1 MVAAYPTSDRQ
12 PLQRGCDVGRILRY
26 CQTRNRSNTSRDTF
40 RYAGYAFVFPITRQT
55 RAGSQRTNSRPP
67 VSSLLWGLFQST
79 KLSMVQ
85 AFRLFRAPAPSP
97 AFLYPALR
105 TDSRESYRLKITMAG
120 GEIQAICPPDCI
132 TRFKLCVKRWNETAA
147 PRPSRSSISTPG
159 QPSPTAATMI
169 DMRHGPLPTQDEAK
183 WQLDFLA
190 RWKAKKYFIYS
201 EGAIE
206 LDGYPVPNPEGR
218 FSKEQ
223 IRRINTAILNQV
235 GPNQDALR
243 HLHQRPEGAAMRIR
257 DKVIEQVAYS

>member
-1 MVAAYPTSDRQ
+1 MVAAYATSDRQ
-12 PLQRGCDVGRILRY
+12 PLPRGRDVGRILRY
-26 CQTRNRSNTSRDTF
+26 CQTRNRSNTSRGTF
-40 RYAGYAFVFPITRQT
+40 RYAAYAFVFPITRQT
-55 RAGSQRTNSRPP
+55 RAGSERTNSRPP
-67 VSSLLWGLFQST
+67 VSSLLRDRSSRRNSRWCRPFDCSEEHWPRRQRSST
-79 KLSMVQ
+79 
-85 AFRLFRAPAPSP
+85 RRAAP
-97 AFLYPALR
+97 
-105 TDSRESYRLKITMAG
+105 DSRESYRLKITMAG
-120 GEIQAICPPDCI
+120 GEIQAICPQDCI

-147 PRPSRSSISTPG
+147 PRPSRRSISTTG
-159 QPSPTAATMI
+159 HASPTAATMI

-206 LDGYPVPNPEGR
+206 LDGYPVLNPEGR

-243 HLHQRPEGAAMRIR
+243 HLHQAGRSGYG
-257 DKVIEQVAYS
+257 DSW

>member
-1 MVAAYPTSDRQ
+1 MVAACPTSDTQ

-40 RYAGYAFVFPITRQT
+40 RYAGHAFVFPITRQT

-67 VSSLLWGLFQST
+67 VSSLLRDRSSRRNSRWSRPFDRSEEHRSHCQRSST
-79 KLSMVQ
+79 RRVG
-85 AFRLFRAPAPSP
+85 P
-97 AFLYPALR
+97 
-105 TDSRESYRLKITMAG
+105 DSRESYRLKIMMAG
-120 GEIQAICPPDCI
+120 GEIQAICPLNCN

-147 PRPSRSSISTPG
+147 PRPSRRSISTTG

-190 RWKAKKYFIYS
+190 SWKAKKYFIDS

-206 LDGYPVPNPEGR
+206 LDGYPVLNPEGR
-218 FSKEQ
+218 FSEEQ
-223 IRRINTAILNQV
+223 IRRINTTILNPV

-243 HLHQRPEGAAMRIR
+243 HLHQAGRSGYG
-257 DKVIEQVAYS
+257 DSW

>member
-26 CQTRNRSNTSRDTF
+26 CQPRNRSNTSRDTF

-55 RAGSQRTNSRPP
+55 RAGSRRTNSRPP
-67 VSSLLWGLFQST
+67 VSSLLRDHSSRRNSRWSRPFDCSEEHRPRRPRSST
-79 KLSMVQ
+79 RRV
-85 AFRLFRAPAPSP
+85 APD
-97 AFLYPALR
+97 
-105 TDSRESYRLKITMAG
+105 TRESYRLKITMAG

-147 PRPSRSSISTPG
+147 PRPY
-159 QPSPTAATMI
+159 
-169 DMRHGPLPTQDEAK
+169 EAK
-183 WQLDFLA
+183 WQPDFLA

-206 LDGYPVPNPEGR
+206 LDGYPVLNPEGR
-218 FSKEQ
+218 FSEEQ
-223 IRRINTAILNQV
+223 IRRINTAILNQA

-243 HLHQRPEGAAMRIR
+243 HLHQAGRSGYG
-257 DKVIEQVAYS
+257 DSW